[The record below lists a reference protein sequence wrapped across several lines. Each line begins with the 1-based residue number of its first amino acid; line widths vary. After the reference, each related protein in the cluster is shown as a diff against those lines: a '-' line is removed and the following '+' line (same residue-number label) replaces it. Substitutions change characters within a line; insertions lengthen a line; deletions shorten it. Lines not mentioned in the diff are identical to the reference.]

1 SEKWASQPLP
11 GRAQWSVG
19 SIDDDGI
26 RYGLITHA
34 LIASTIAT
42 APTIVTTQSI
52 AIRVPRDMFR
62 VSRSIGLWGGRG
74 AGARAG
80 GGVGFGAAWG
90 ACTRAGAAADEA
102 TPGLKPD
109 GSGRSVESYSA
120 RRSGSESSSYASWIW
135 AERSRPPPPS
145 PATARR

>member
-1 SEKWASQPLP
+1 MNRFASTRSEKWASQPLP

-62 VSRSIGLWGGRG
+62 VSRSIGLWGGWG
-74 AGARAG
+74 AGSRAG
-80 GGVGFGAAWG
+80 GGV
-90 ACTRAGAAADEA
+90 DEA
-102 TPGLKPD
+102 NPGVKRD